1 METFS
6 VRDNIHFQT
15 CAGKIECVCVKNDGK
30 KELILKH
37 LPLDYLNLLY
47 REFVKVGQPII
58 FSVLSEMLDRSLW

>member
-6 VRDNIHFQT
+6 VSDNIHFQT
-15 CAGKIECVCVKNDGK
+15 CPCVCVKNDGK